1 MNKRVKDKIQDIK
14 TYLEQLSKIKPNTF
28 EEYEKDFKTKAACE
42 RYFEKIAEAVIDLA
56 LLIIKEKDLQTP
68 EEENEAFE
76 ILEKE
81 NIMNSNLT
89 KKLKGMKGMR
99 NIIAHQYSDVNDELM
114 YAAISKEIE
123 DDVKAFLEII
133 KKLNKK

>member
-1 MNKRVKDKIQDIK
+1 
-14 TYLEQLSKIKPNTF
+14 
-28 EEYEKDFKTKAACE
+28 
-42 RYFEKIAEAVIDLA
+42 
-56 LLIIKEKDLQTP
+56 
-68 EEENEAFE
+68 
-76 ILEKE
+76 
-81 NIMNSNLT
+81 MNSNLT